1 MSVCQ
6 IRIEKSGYES
16 KVILEDIRMDC
27 VSGKITALLGPNGSG
42 KSTLFKSLMKNEA
55 WVQGSCLL
63 DDEDLLLL
71 SPKKRARKIALLAQ
85 ENVIL
90 PGYRALD
97 ILLSGFYP
105 HLDLFMPVSD
115 AMKKKAEHLA
125 EELGIKDLLDMDF
138 THLSAGQKQM
148 VLLGRTLLQDA
159 EIILMDEF
167 DNTLDFEHKHEMMR
181 YFSNVVAKQEKIG
194 IMISHDASFVL
205 ANCECIYLM
214 YQGKLLE
221 KIEPLKE
228 KREAIENKLRRVYPH
243 MRLIEAEKQYYPIY
257 EI

>member
-1 MSVCQ
+1 MN
-6 IRIEKSGYES
+6 
-16 KVILEDIRMDC
+16 IL
-27 VSGKITALLGPNGSG
+27 
-42 KSTLFKSLMKNEA
+42 
-55 WVQGSCLL
+55 
-63 DDEDLLLL
+63 
-71 SPKKRARKIALLAQ
+71 
-85 ENVIL
+85 
-90 PGYRALD
+90 
-97 ILLSGFYP
+97 
-105 HLDLFMPVSD
+105 
-115 AMKKKAEHLA
+115 KKAEHLA
-125 EELGIKDLLDMDF
+125 EELGIKGLLDMDF

-214 YQGKLLE
+214 YQGKLSA

-228 KREAIENKLRRVYPH
+228 EREAIENKLRRVYPH